1 MGGLRI
7 APHTMFGEAQPQS
20 SGFGAFLPYFGDRND
35 ITTLYHNLWMA
46 GIASNI
52 TISDVMDVINNKNL
66 YIKYDKYLFVRV
78 RYIRKV

>member
-7 APHTMFGEAQPQS
+7 APYTMFGKAQPQS
-20 SGFGAFLPYFGDRND
+20 LGFGVFLPYFGDRND

-52 TISDVMDVINNKNL
+52 TISDVMDINNKNL
-66 YIKYDKYLFVRV
+66 YIKYHQYLFVRV